1 MTKIAL
7 YYIYLMDTFKTK
19 LKLTSNNV
27 DTLSFIRHSNDTVNL
42 TADLKMKEGN
52 YNINNVNAVSS
63 SKEINLSLDRLTGI
77 GVNTDNKILHTH
89 KLKPVE
95 DVNTGFGKLEK
106 CYKRR
111 VLKKNNIIYDLL
123 N

>member
-1 MTKIAL
+1 LTKIAL